1 MFTGIINGQ
10 PFGEVATALA
20 GVHYDPGLYR
30 PYLDERG
37 RACVTVNTGKAR
49 PIVDAQN
56 RPIINKTTGEPAW
69 EPIYEKQLIA
79 ARMAQGLPT
88 PVMNASLLPKDAWIR
103 LDNVIARAARLRLR
117 AWGDLRAANTVGG
130 FDAMANPILEWE
142 RVTDAGEAVTDM
154 DGMTEARNFAPKY
167 ELQGMPLPITHADF
181 WLSSRFLAVSRNRGT
196 PADTIRAEM
205 AARRVGELIE
215 QTLIGTNPG
224 DAYGDSATYGATSKV
239 YGYLNHP
246 DRIIKTDLVAP
257 TGSNGAAVLL
267 SFLECRELLYTNKFF
282 GPFMVYVSDDW
293 DLYLDNLF
301 NASSE
306 ASAGTLRS
314 RLLQIEGIQG
324 IRRLDYLSAADHP
337 FTAIFVDM
345 SMDNVRAINGMD
357 ITTIQWES
365 MGGMRLNFKVMAIQ
379 VPQIRSK
386 YTGAVGTTTTKAG
399 ILQAT
404 TS

>member
-10 PFGEVATALA
+10 PFGEVASALA
-20 GVHYDPGLYR
+20 GMQYDPGLMR

-37 RACVTVNTGKAR
+37 RACVTVNTGKVR
-49 PIVDAQN
+49 EIKDAQG
-56 RPIINKTTGEPAW
+56 RPVINQVTGEPAY
-69 EPIYEKQLIA
+69 EPIREKQLLA
-79 ARMAQGLPT
+79 HRMAQGLPVPT
-88 PVMNASLLPKDAWIR
+88 VNASLLPKDAWIR

-117 AWGDLRAANTVGG
+117 AWGDLRAANSVGG

-215 QTLIGTNPG
+215 QTLIGTNTG
-224 DAYGDSATYGATSKV
+224 DTYGDSTTYGATSKV

-246 DRIIKTDLVAP
+246 DRIIKTDLVQP
-257 TGSNGAAVLL
+257 TGSNGQAVYT
-267 SFLECRELLYTNKFF
+267 SILECRELMYSYKFF
-282 GPFMVYVSDDW
+282 GPFIIYVSDDW
-293 DLYLDNLF
+293 DAYLDNF
-301 NASSE
+301 FSSTE
-306 ASAGTLRS
+306 VAGGSLRS
-314 RLLQIEGIQG
+314 RLLAIDGVRD
-324 IRRLDYLSAADHP
+324 IRRLDYLSSADNP
-337 FTAIFVDM
+337 FTMIWVDM
-345 SMDNVRAINGMD
+345 SADNVRAINGMD

-386 YTGAVGTTTTKAG
+386 YVGAPGTTTAKAG